1 MKGKKKSKI
10 FERKNKII
18 TKKRKRLPRLIPNCH
33 RLTRLYNHY
42 LYYYFPFHYVP
53 EKFQKKVWLSPSNPH
68 HLPRLSTL
76 TSYRI
81 TSWSHSEANRGDK
94 ISLTRNGPIFQYPRH
109 GTGTEPSY
117 VVPEPPPFSIISP
130 LRRLEGRN
138 FCGSFGRFR
147 QCSAMLLLRSTA
159 ANNIVVGRVAEWVA
173 WAR

>member
-1 MKGKKKSKI
+1 MKGKKNRKFLKEKIKSLPKKGSDCHGSSLI
-10 FERKNKII
+10 VTAWLVCTII
-18 TKKRKRLPRLIPNCH
+18 TSII
-33 RLTRLYNHY
+33 T
-42 LYYYFPFHYVP
+42 FPFIMCQ
-53 EKFQKKVWLSPSNPH
+53 KNSKKVWLSPSNPH
-68 HLPRLSTL
+68 HLPRLSTP

-138 FCGSFGRFR
+138 FWGSFGRFR